1 MENSKSPLNIIIK
14 KSLQVSLSIAMT
26 KFIQVISGFIGMIM
40 IAHLGNKELAASAM
54 ITPIQAFIIVVSAN
68 LLTSVGILI
77 SKSYG
82 ARDMKQ
88 IGAYF
93 KSGLIAAL
101 LLSIFIDIVLYKID
115 FILNAFHQPSS
126 IITLVQSYT
135 NVYMITTPLIMIA
148 LVFQQFLIAV
158 ERKKIIVLMSLVSLF
173 VINFFSYSLIYGNFG
188 LPKLGIP
195 GLAWSTTIWLFFAII
210 TYSIYILKNIYFI
223 KFEILKPS
231 YNQFKYLLR
240 IFKVGFPMTI
250 QSTSEML
257 QLLTITFMVGW
268 LGTNELAIQQ
278 IVNQYFILLVVPIF
292 ALSQSS
298 SILISQSYG
307 AQNKMDITQYGHTLL
322 TIGLF
327 FASLVMILFISIPQK
342 MILFYVGQDNTF
354 TPEMLNLASVILILT
369 GSRLLLDTVISIKI
383 GSLRGILDM
392 KFPMYVS
399 ILTSWLLTIPLAY
412 LFCFQLNFG
421 LKGITYASIIM
432 MLINSIILLKRWAHK
447 SKSIAWESS

>member
-1 MENSKSPLNIIIK
+1 
-14 KSLQVSLSIAMT
+14 
-26 KFIQVISGFIGMIM
+26 
-40 IAHLGNKELAASAM
+40 
-54 ITPIQAFIIVVSAN
+54 
-68 LLTSVGILI
+68 
-77 SKSYG
+77 
-82 ARDMKQ
+82 
-88 IGAYF
+88 
-93 KSGLIAAL
+93 
-101 LLSIFIDIVLYKID
+101 
-115 FILNAFHQPSS
+115 
-126 IITLVQSYT
+126 
-135 NVYMITTPLIMIA
+135 
-148 LVFQQFLIAV
+148 
-158 ERKKIIVLMSLVSLF
+158 
-173 VINFFSYSLIYGNFG
+173 
-188 LPKLGIP
+188 
-195 GLAWSTTIWLFFAII
+195 
-210 TYSIYILKNIYFI
+210 
-223 KFEILKPS
+223 
-231 YNQFKYLLR
+231 
-240 IFKVGFPMTI
+240 MTI

-307 AQNKMDITQYGHTLL
+307 AQNKRDITQYGHTLL

-432 MLINSIILLKRWAHK
+432 MLINSIILLKRWDHK
-447 SKSIAWESS
+447 SKSIAWENS